1 MASIEEEVGAL
12 LAERRLTIATAESTT
27 GGYIGHL
34 LNNVPGS
41 SRYYIGSVVAYS
53 NSPKI
58 QVLNVPED
66 TLKGNGSVSAQ
77 TTLAMAEGVLELMGV
92 DIGISESG
100 VAGPGGGTGQH
111 PVGTV
116 FIAITARDGYQLAER
131 NVWQGDRIS
140 FKQQTAQAALEMVR
154 HYLNRDTGQP
164 QPKG

>member
-12 LAERRLTIATAESTT
+12 LVGQGLSIATAESTT

-53 NSPKI
+53 NSPKMRA
-58 QVLNVPED
+58 LNVPED
-66 TLKGNGSVSAQ
+66 TLKESGSVSAQ
-77 TTLAMAEGVLELMGV
+77 TSLAMAEGVLELMGV
-92 DIGISESG
+92 DVGISESG
-100 VAGPGGGTGQH
+100 VAGPGGGSGQH

-116 FIAITARDGYQLAER
+116 FIAIAARDGYKLVER

-154 HYLNRDTGQP
+154 HYLNRDQSETR
-164 QPKG
+164 